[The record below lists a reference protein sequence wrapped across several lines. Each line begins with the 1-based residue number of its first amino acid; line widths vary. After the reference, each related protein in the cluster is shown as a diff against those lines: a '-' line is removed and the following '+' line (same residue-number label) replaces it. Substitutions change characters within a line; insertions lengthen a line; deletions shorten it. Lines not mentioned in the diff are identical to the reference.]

1 MTTKEVAT
9 RAGLSDSQIRALVSD
24 GRLTRAGR
32 NKFDPATAGWAIA
45 DYWREKANPGA
56 FTDEEIKEINALLEK
71 AFPNVPAAEDDD

>member
-32 NKFDPATAGWAIA
+32 NKFDPATAGWEIA

-56 FTDEEIKEINALLEK
+56 FTDEERKEINALLEK
-71 AFPNVPAAEDDD
+71 AFPNVPAEDDD